1 MRAMAKE
8 PERTINQ
15 QSGQEAEKQ
24 PLLVVV
30 EGKQP
35 GERFPLT
42 REHTTI
48 GRGDGCEVRLDSQ
61 VVSAKHA
68 RLVRTENGFSIED
81 LRSTNGVT
89 VNGRRLG
96 SDELQPLGHGD
107 SIAISDHV
115 LLYVERGSFSDPG
128 GLSTIHVD
136 PDRAQKQADE
146 LLAELDGPPQRAD
159 ERS

>member
-1 MRAMAKE
+1 MRARTMGKSK
-8 PERTINQ
+8 ERTINQ
-15 QSGQEAEKQ
+15 PSGQEGEKE

-42 REHTTI
+42 RESTTI
-48 GRGDGCEVRLDSQ
+48 GRDGGCDVRLDSQ

-96 SDELQPLGHGD
+96 PDELQPLGHGD
-107 SIAISDHV
+107 AIKISDHV
-115 LLYVERGSFSDPG
+115 LLYVERGSSSDPG

-136 PDRAQKQADE
+136 PERARKEADK
-146 LLAELDGPPQRAD
+146 LLAELDGPLQ
-159 ERS
+159 ES